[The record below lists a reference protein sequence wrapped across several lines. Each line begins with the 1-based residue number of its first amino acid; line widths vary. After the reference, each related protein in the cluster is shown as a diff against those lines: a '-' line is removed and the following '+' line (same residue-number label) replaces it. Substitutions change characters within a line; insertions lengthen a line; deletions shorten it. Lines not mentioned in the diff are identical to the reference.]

1 MKHPTARKILPDR
14 HIYCSRQMPP
24 SAGFPVLCDLDQA
37 RIGCEKQHGD
47 IMPGIYRAPEV
58 ILDMEWNEKVDIWAV
73 GMTVSYS
80 PFLDQLYLCYYISFL
95 LLFLQVRS
103 TSYEIGKPKVTIS
116 ANTSGRPDY
125 LRRHGTSSKAARCSL
140 RVETASLATKSTS
153 QKWSPYS
160 VLPLLTFFEEAREV
174 GGILTIEVCPHPPHQ
189 IHTYCIQRKQTNKK
203 KKEKKKIENKTHLL
217 ISHRNLERNHPHP
230 ERNASK
236 SRT

>member
-80 PFLDQLYLCYYISFL
+80 PFLDQVYLCFFFSTSPPKSV
-95 LLFLQVRS
+95 LQVTKLVNQKLQS
-103 TSYEIGKPKVTIS
+103 VLIPAHYLGMGP
-116 ANTSGRPDY
+116 
-125 LRRHGTSSKAARCSL
+125 LRRQPDVLCASKRPPQQ
-140 RVETASLATKSTS
+140 RRT
-153 QKWSPYS
+153 PRRNG
-160 VLPLLTFFEEAREV
+160 LLTRSSP
-174 GGILTIEVCPHPPHQ
+174 C
-189 IHTYCIQRKQTNKK
+189 
-203 KKEKKKIENKTHLL
+203 
-217 ISHRNLERNHPHP
+217 
-230 ERNASK
+230 
-236 SRT
+236 